1 MRTIDATALSGF
13 ARKTAE
19 AASGFASVVH
29 DLIKDVRDSYG
40 PQLHDMGGPGPQWR
54 TKHQPWPRY
63 DSEAVPP
70 RERDQ
75 LSPVDVRRRDTP
87 NLTP

>member
-19 AASGFASVVH
+19 SASDFASVVH
-29 DLIKDVRDSYG
+29 DLIKDVRDSYR
-40 PQLHDMGGPGPQWR
+40 P
-54 TKHQPWPRY
+54 
-63 DSEAVPP
+63 
-70 RERDQ
+70 Q
-75 LSPVDVRRRDTP
+75 LSPVDVRRRDAA

>member
-19 AASGFASVVH
+19 SASGFASVVH
-29 DLIKDVRDSYG
+29 DLIKDVRDSYR
-40 PQLHDMGGPGPQWR
+40 PQLHDMRGPGPKWR
-54 TKHQPWPRY
+54 TKHQPWLRY

-70 RERDQ
+70 REQDQ
-75 LSPVDVRRRDTP
+75 LVRIDVRHRDVAT
-87 NLTP
+87 LTP

>member
-19 AASGFASVVH
+19 SASDFVSVVH
-29 DLIKDVRDSYG
+29 DLIKDVRDSYR
-40 PQLHDMGGPGPQWR
+40 PQLHDMRGPGPKWR
-54 TKHQPWPRY
+54 TKHQPWPR
-63 DSEAVPP
+63 DDFEAVPP

-75 LSPVDVRRRDTP
+75 LMPVDIRCRDAA

>member
-1 MRTIDATALSGF
+1 MRTIDAAALSGF

-19 AASGFASVVH
+19 SASGFASVVH
-29 DLIKDVRDSYG
+29 DLIKDVRDSYR
-40 PQLHDMGGPGPQWR
+40 PQLHDGRGRGPQWR
-54 TKHQPWPRY
+54 AKNQQWPRY

-70 RERDQ
+70 RERGQ
-75 LSPVDVRRRDTP
+75 LSSVDVRRRDAA